1 MRIAEAQRRRWRAYA
16 AEIGFLPKPR
26 SAASAGRGKGPSA
39 TGAGSLSGGV
49 KSGRSRSL
57 CQAKPA
63 NLIVGKCS

>member
-16 AEIGFLPKPR
+16 AEIGFLPKPP

-39 TGAGSLSGGV
+39 TRAGSLSGGV

-63 NLIVGKCS
+63 NLIVGKRS